1 MSSINYVKNSA
12 KKNQAEF
19 KQLNLFKDI
28 MVIIKDPL
36 PEEYDLK
43 TILKK
48 IENNI
53 PRHLFNDLDIV
64 YVGAFKELK
73 ARQVESAYMD
83 GAIYLSNEQPSE
95 ENIYNSII
103 HELAHNVEK
112 VFEYEVYGDDKILE
126 EFLSKRKQ
134 LRSILESNNLYCDS
148 TLYLRPELTRDFDN
162 FLFKTVGY
170 DRLSLL
176 SVNLFISP
184 YSATS
189 LREYFASGFEH
200 YFADENPE
208 YIKKISPKLYNKIIA
223 LTKIY

>member
-1 MSSINYVKNSA
+1 MSNVNYVKNSA
-12 KKNQAEF
+12 KKNQAAF
-19 KQLNLFKDI
+19 KQLNLFNDI
-28 MVIIKDPL
+28 MVVVKDAL
-36 PEEYDLK
+36 PEEYNLK

-53 PRHLFNDLDIV
+53 PKHLFNNLDII

-112 VFEYEVYGDDKILE
+112 IFEYEVYGDDKILQ
-126 EFLSKRKQ
+126 EFLLKRKQ
-134 LRSILESNNLYCDS
+134 LRNILENNKLYCDA
-148 TLYLRPELTRDFDN
+148 TLYLRSELTRDFDN

-170 DRLSLL
+170 DRLALL
-176 SVNLFISP
+176 SSNLFISP

-200 YFADENPE
+200 FFADENPE

-223 LTKIY
+223 LTKMN